1 MAASIY
7 KLICVIIQRSK
18 AMGSGIDSFK
28 LSNSLLEIQKGLEDL
43 RIRCISD
50 PGNAEEILSDAL
62 EHLQTTF
69 EELSAADEELIQ
81 QSEELLAAQEA
92 LKQVNDRLDLAQR
105 AAGAGVWDWNVTTN
119 RIEWS
124 SELFDLFG
132 LDPQKSAASFEVWN
146 SVLHPEDEEIANFRI
161 DQALKEH
168 TNLNSVYRI
177 IRPDGQIRWIN
188 ALGQGIYNDQARPVR
203 MIGICVDITERKQA
217 EEALRDSEKK
227 YRSLFENMLDGF
239 AYCKMLYDDQ
249 GRPIDFVYLNVNS
262 AFERLTGLKDVIG
275 KRATQAI
282 PGIMEKHPELFN
294 TYNRVAL
301 TGRPEKFEIE
311 FKPLGIWL
319 SISVYSTKRGYF
331 TAVFDNI
338 TERKRADEA
347 LRQSQSMLNRA
358 EKIANIGSWE
368 WDIRSGEQI
377 WSEQTYRIFGV
388 ESEQST
394 LSFES
399 FLAYI
404 HPDYRQLWEQA
415 IEDALYGKKPYDIEY
430 QILTPRSTTCW
441 AHSRGEVVFDE
452 NGQPISM
459 VGTVLD
465 ITERKL
471 MEIALQE
478 SEEKFRLVAD
488 FTYDCETWL
497 DPKGNY
503 NYVSPSCERLTGHH
517 AEDFINDP
525 QLAIDLVHPDDREA
539 FKAHR
544 NIHFKDFKG
553 QRCSGQ
559 IDYRIVTKKGET
571 RWINHLCQPVF
582 GRNGEWLGH
591 RASNRDI
598 TDRKQAENKLIESK
612 EKLNTIF
619 DLLPVGISIIDEK
632 RSVLEVNPAL
642 EKILDLS
649 KDDLLNGRHEGRTYI
664 RPDGSVMPPE
674 EFPSSIVLKEEGA
687 IKRSEIGVRKGDGTI
702 IWTDV
707 SAIAL
712 PFKDW
717 RVAMITADITE
728 RKKAEEALRKS
739 KDELELRVQERTAD
753 LVKAKEAAEEAVKVK
768 AAFMANMSH
777 ELRTPMNSVI
787 GFTSLLL
794 DEKLTPEQRDYVGS
808 IRNSGLALMTLINEV
823 LDFSRM
829 EKEKMDLE
837 LQTFDLRNIIEEAL
851 DMVAAQATETGLE
864 LNYAFGKNV
873 PEAIIGDP
881 GKLRQ
886 VLGNLL
892 SNAVKFTKT
901 GEVEVNVSSDPD
913 QDEIHFAIR
922 DTGIGIP
929 QGDMGKLF
937 QPFSQLDMSISRGYE
952 GTGLGLAISKKLV
965 ELMSGKIWVESEVGK
980 GSTFHFIIPA
990 EVAPSDYKPFLASEF
1005 EGGRVL
1011 IAAGN
1016 QTLRRILGR
1025 QVNAWGMM
1033 PMIAESPQEVIE
1045 LLQRDKDFDVV
1056 IFDASKDDALSMI
1069 AEKRD
1074 RWKQLPFI
1082 ALTSFSQK
1090 VQPNLFQAVLTK
1102 PFKPAKLFHALQDI
1116 LEKREASE
1124 PIEIPEIEK
1133 SYGSLRIL
1141 LAEDNISNQ
1150 KVTSQIL
1157 KKLGYRADA
1166 VVNGQEVLKALERQP
1181 YDVVLMDVKMPIM
1194 NGIEAARKIRER
1206 WPENGPKIVAITA
1219 YALHGDRE
1227 KCLEA
1232 GMDDYISKPVQI
1244 EDLAKVLEKCRVE
1257 VP

>member
-1 MAASIY
+1 MTKGEQDAFVEDINEQKLAAETPCKSKEMYRVLAENSDDFIY
-7 KLICVIIQRSK
+7 IIGRDDLVKYVNNSAARSL
-18 AMGSGIDSFK
+18 G
-28 LSNSLLEIQKGLEDL
+28 LL
-43 RIRCISD
+43 
-50 PGNAEEILSDAL
+50 PEEIIGKPRSSFFSKEVADYQKRGLDK
-62 EHLQTTF
+62 TF
-69 EELSAADEELIQ
+69 ETANIVYSEVQVRFGNGSMWQDTHLIP
-81 QSEELLAAQEA
+81 
-92 LKQVNDRLDLAQR
+92 LKTDD
-105 AAGAGVWDWNVTTN
+105 G
-119 RIEWS
+119 
-124 SELFDLFG
+124 
-132 LDPQKSAASFEVWN
+132 EVYA
-146 SVLHPEDEEIANFRI
+146 VL
-161 DQALKEH
+161 
-168 TNLNSVYRI
+168 
-177 IRPDGQIRWIN
+177 
-188 ALGQGIYNDQARPVR
+188 GISR
-203 MIGICVDITERKQA
+203 DITERKKA
-217 EEALRDSEKK
+217 EESLKESE
-227 YRSLFENMLDGF
+227 
-239 AYCKMLYDDQ
+239 
-249 GRPIDFVYLNVNS
+249 
-262 AFERLTGLKDVIG
+262 
-275 KRATQAI
+275 
-282 PGIMEKHPELFN
+282 
-294 TYNRVAL
+294 
-301 TGRPEKFEIE
+301 EKFRAIADTSQVAITLYQDS
-311 FKPLGIWL
+311 KV
-319 SISVYSTKRGYF
+319 VY
-331 TAVFDNI
+331 
-338 TERKRADEA
+338 
-347 LRQSQSMLNRA
+347 
-358 EKIANIGSWE
+358 ANNASA
-368 WDIRSGEQI
+368 
-377 WSEQTYRIFGV
+377 TIFGYSLD
-388 ESEQST
+388 ERSHMKFWEM
-394 LSFES
+394 
-399 FLAYI
+399 I
-404 HPDYRQLWEQA
+404 HPDYRQLAKTRMNALLEEGSYRSQNEYKIIGKDGGERWVLSSGLA
-415 IEDALYGKKPYDIEY
+415 ITYHGKP
-430 QILTPRSTTCW
+430 
-441 AHSRGEVVFDE
+441 AV
-452 NGQPISM
+452 M
-459 VGTVLD
+459 VSSVD
-465 ITERKL
+465 ITERK
-471 MEIALQE
+471 MAEIALQI
-478 SEEKFRLVAD
+478 SEEQFRAFFHTSAVGTVQLGSD
-488 FTYDCETWL
+488 
-497 DPKGNY
+497 
-503 NYVSPSCERLTGHH
+503 ERFIEVNDRFCQITGYSRQ
-517 AEDFINDP
+517 ELLGMTP
-525 QLAIDLVHPDDREA
+525 GDLIHPDDRQHEEEVLSA
-539 FKAHR
+539 YLQ
-544 NIHFKDFKG
+544 G
-553 QRCSGQ
+553 LTG
-559 IDYRIVTKKGET
+559 DY
-571 RWINHLCQPVF
+571 
-582 GRNGEWLGH
+582 
-591 RASNRDI
+591 
-598 TDRKQAENKLIESK
+598 QAE
-612 EKLNTIF
+612 
-619 DLLPVGISIIDEK
+619 K
-632 RSVLEVNPAL
+632 R
-642 EKILDLS
+642 
-649 KDDLLNGRHEGRTYI
+649 Y
-664 RPDGSVMPPE
+664 
-674 EFPSSIVLKEEGA
+674 
-687 IKRSEIGVRKGDGTI
+687 VRKDGRI
-702 IWTDV
+702 IWVQVTAALIRDCQGKAYR
-707 SAIAL
+707 SAGI
-712 PFKDW
+712 
-717 RVAMITADITE
+717 IQDITE
-728 RKKAEEALRKS
+728 RKQAEEALRKS
-739 KDELELRVQERTAD
+739 KDELELRVQERTAE

-794 DEKLTPEQRDYVGS
+794 DEKLTPEQRDYIES
-808 IRNSGLALMTLINEV
+808 IRNSGQALMALINEV

-901 GEVEVNVSSDPD
+901 GEVEVNVSSDPY

-1150 KVTSQIL
+1150 KVTLQIL